1 MKRLIFTLFSVSIIA
16 LSALSAVTT
25 VPVVTQLTANEKD
38 KLPDKTIETTFK
50 ALRFKTSSS
59 TPIVMGMEEIMQ
71 VTCDNAFQCRTFTL
85 DLRQCNDS
93 VMMTVKDIDP
103 TELGEKHENY
113 LGTLVKEGRHFIV
126 ICDAA
131 NSNLV
136 KSAVEPARDKVKYVK
151 EYEFVEE
158 VQPVQATLVEGTM
171 HRMETTINTCI
182 VEGEKYENAHW

>member
-1 MKRLIFTLFSVSIIA
+1 MKRLIFSLISISIIA
-16 LSALSAVTT
+16 LNAMSAVIT
-25 VPVVTQLTANEKD
+25 VPVVTQLTAEEKD

-50 ALRFKTSSS
+50 TLRFKTSSS
-59 TPIVMGMEEIMQ
+59 TPLAMGMEQIMQ

-103 TELGEKHENY
+103 TELGEKHDNY

-126 ICDAA
+126 TCDAA
-131 NSNLV
+131 NNNLV

-158 VQPVQATLVEGTM
+158 VLSVPATLVEGTI
-171 HRMETTINTCI
+171 HRMETTIKTCI
-182 VEGEKYENAHW
+182 VEGEKM